1 MAPQDD
7 VYVISE
13 EDILEPFRKGQGGKK
28 GHFSVATADG
38 TERLSGAATARSTRS
53 RSSGSARPLVASSL
67 SLAICGAGQVYNGQA
82 KLGLLLFL
90 TEIFAVAAHWS
101 ALKLWPVLRDL
112 AFVFAITEREMFVFL
127 AVADFLL
134 VFFMLY
140 NVAQAY
146 HHAEAEGARF
156 DGLRSPILSGLASL
170 MVPGWGQL
178 LNAQL
183 GKALF
188 FLFCILTEI
197 YVVSLLMI
205 SPFLRILPDLGDGD
219 FLARRATLAG
229 MGVVAVASLMWVL
242 SVYDAFLVARYRQKM
257 A

>member
-28 GHFSVATADG
+28 GPFSVATADG
-38 TERLSGAATARSTRS
+38 TERLSGATARSTRS

-90 TEIFAVAAHWS
+90 TEVFAVVAHWS

-197 YVVSLLMI
+197 YVVGLLMI